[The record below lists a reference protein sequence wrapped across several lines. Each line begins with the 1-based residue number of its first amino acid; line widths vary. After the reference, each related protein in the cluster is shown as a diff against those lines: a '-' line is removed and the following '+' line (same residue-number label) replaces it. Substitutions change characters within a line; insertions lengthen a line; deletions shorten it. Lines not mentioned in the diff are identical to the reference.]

1 MIRMNAAKIAE
12 IVGGEL
18 NVSGDTEVWL
28 APVFDSRKA
37 TTGSFFLALVG
48 AQADGHDF
56 VSSAIEN
63 GAAFAL
69 VTKNVDAPN
78 IKVADVYKALA
89 DLAAYVRTQLPQ
101 LKVIGITGSQGK
113 TTTKDLLFQILS
125 SVAPTIAPENSFN
138 NELGAPLN
146 LLRCDEQ
153 TRFCIAELGARHMGD
168 IGYLASVVKP
178 DIGVVLKV
186 GSAHLSEFGS
196 VENIAKTKKELID
209 SLSKDGIAV
218 LGRYDE
224 FTPKMADGF
233 SGKVITFG
241 ETSDADVRAADVEIR
256 EGCPHFDL
264 VNSEGRVSVG
274 MRLIGAHQIPN
285 ALAAAAA
292 ATALGISNDHI
303 ATSLSMAESRSK
315 WRMELHELP
324 GLLLINDA
332 YNANPESMEAALF
345 SLRLF
350 AQERGGQAWAFLGKM
365 HELGPISESAHKKI
379 SQLAKDLAIDH
390 LVAINTPEYGEPSL
404 HFQDWERALSKLLPE
419 ITPGDV
425 VLIKASR
432 AEHLEEL
439 ADALIKSWES
449 Q

>member
-12 IVGGEL
+12 IVRGEL
-18 NVSGDTEVWL
+18 NVAGETEVWL

-37 TTGSFFLALVG
+37 TNGTFFLALLG

-69 VTKNVDAPN
+69 VTKNVDQPN

-89 DLAAYVRTQLPQ
+89 DLAAYVRTQLPK

-196 VENIAKTKKELID
+196 VENIAKTKK
-209 SLSKDGIAV
+209 
-218 LGRYDE
+218 
-224 FTPKMADGF
+224 
-233 SGKVITFG
+233 
-241 ETSDADVRAADVEIR
+241 
-256 EGCPHFDL
+256 
-264 VNSEGRVSVG
+264 
-274 MRLIGAHQIPN
+274 
-285 ALAAAAA
+285 
-292 ATALGISNDHI
+292 
-303 ATSLSMAESRSK
+303 
-315 WRMELHELP
+315 
-324 GLLLINDA
+324 
-332 YNANPESMEAALF
+332 
-345 SLRLF
+345 
-350 AQERGGQAWAFLGKM
+350 
-365 HELGPISESAHKKI
+365 
-379 SQLAKDLAIDH
+379 DLA
-390 LVAINTPEYGEPSL
+390 
-404 HFQDWERALSKLLPE
+404 
-419 ITPGDV
+419 
-425 VLIKASR
+425 
-432 AEHLEEL
+432 
-439 ADALIKSWES
+439 
-449 Q
+449 